1 MGNDRPTRTKGGL
14 PVKSTATRP
23 NPVTEDFYRYEF
35 KYFLNL
41 RQREEV
47 ESEVANFM
55 SYDGHV
61 HEELDQAYFV
71 RSLYFENDTSTHYFE
86 KIDGIRLRRKYR
98 LRTYGKNFDPDLPI
112 YLEEKNRNLDRVQ
125 KHRVRIDPEH
135 LETFYNPLQCDVLL
149 KLYPGVELMERFLFD
164 GLRRAIQPKLLVDYI
179 RRPYVSAYDMNFR
192 VTFDS
197 TLLTT
202 ATNQLFPSSSSNWL
216 ESLAGH
222 TILEVKFNRRIP
234 AWFHRILQSQNMRR
248 LSFSKFVQGMETTGL
263 AIDLS

>member
-1 MGNDRPTRTKGGL
+1 
-14 PVKSTATRP
+14 VKSIATHP
-23 NPVTEDFYRYEF
+23 TPVTEDFYRYEF
-35 KYFLNL
+35 KYFLSL
-41 RQREEV
+41 QHREEV

-55 SYDGHV
+55 NFDGHV
-61 HEELDQAYFV
+61 HEDLDQAYYV
-71 RSLYFENDTSTHYFE
+71 RSLYFENEASTHFYE
-86 KIDGIRLRRKYR
+86 KTDGIRVRRKYR
-98 LRTYGKNFDPDLPI
+98 LRTYGTSFDPELPI

-125 KHRVRIDPEH
+125 KHRVRIDPKH
-135 LETFYNPLQCDVLL
+135 LEIFYNPLQCDELL
-149 KLYPGVELMERFLFD
+149 ELYSGVELIERFLFD
-164 GLRRAIQPKLLVDYI
+164 ALRRSIQPKLLVDYI

-216 ESLAGH
+216 ESLAGY

-234 AWFHRILQSQNMRR
+234 VWFHRILQSHNMRR
-248 LSFSKFVQGMETTGL
+248 LSFSKFVQGMEATGL